1 MTIAITTYTTY
12 ESIRVT
18 LGLNSKELP
27 DTLLAAEIYAL
38 ALEEDLSKASD
49 TFVVDYT
56 AAALLSTEVAVNFV
70 RAARIFS
77 TYSVA
82 FQCTGALPL
91 FTTKAITDGKAG
103 IYRDGNSPY
112 KETVLKVTAGY
123 DTAKRK
129 LLEAYG
135 LYSGTAVSSAVPYP
149 MLGVSSPSTDP
160 VTGA

>member
-1 MTIAITTYTTY
+1 MTIAIAAYTTCD
-12 ESIRVT
+12 SVRAT

-27 DTLLAAEIYAL
+27 DTLLEAEIFAL
-38 ALEEDLSKASD
+38 ALEEDLTGVAS
-49 TFVVDYT
+49 TFVADYTT
-56 AAALLSTEVAVNFV
+56 AAALSTTVAINFV

-82 FQCTGALPL
+82 FECTGALPL

-112 KETVLKVTAGY
+112 KETVAKVTAKY
-123 DTAKRK
+123 EAARRA

-135 LYSGTAVSSAVPYP
+135 LYDGTAIASATPYP
-149 MLGVSSPSTDP
+149 MLGVSTLATDP
-160 VTGA
+160 VTG

>member
-1 MTIAITTYTTY
+1 MTIAITSYTTY
-12 ESIRVT
+12 ESVRVS

-38 ALEEDLSKASD
+38 SLEEDLVGVAS
-49 TFVVDYT
+49 TFVADYT
-56 AAALLSTEVAVNFV
+56 AAAQLSAAVAINFV
-70 RAARIFS
+70 RAARVFS

-112 KETVLKVTAGY
+112 KETVSKVTSRYEA
-123 DTAKRK
+123 AKRT
-129 LLEAYG
+129 LVEAYG
-135 LYSGTAVSSAVPYP
+135 LYSGTAVSSSVPYP
-149 MLGVSSPSTDP
+149 MLGISSPSTDP